1 MMKKSWMDMRW
12 VSVITAILALSAPG
26 AVEAQ
31 SVDLGVAD
39 GFAVLAGSGI
49 TNEGSTT
56 ITGDIGTFPT
66 TSITD
71 NGAITLLGV
80 NHGGDAVTQQAKAD
94 LVTAYNTAAG
104 LAPTGTITAGT
115 LGGLT
120 LVPGVYND
128 GGFSLGLTGTL
139 TLDAQG
145 NPDAVWVFQTG
156 STLITASGSSV
167 VIINGGQACHIFWQV
182 GSSATLGTTSTFQGN
197 VMALTS
203 ITAATGASVVG
214 RLLARNG
221 AVTLDTNTI
230 IRAIC
235 AEVIDSTPD
244 DEGEGEGDSSGGS
257 DAERAAELRRTLLLA
272 AQVVDIASLP
282 GLTSIYTQ
290 GFAQFDTEVFSVQQR
305 FADIRS
311 QAGSTR
317 PPDVYNP
324 TPVQSAKNPW
334 SGKNPRGGKNA
345 WGGKGGKGGE
355 GGEGGEG
362 VQPKEVQMAEDL
374 RWGFFIVG
382 TGDYLTAGDGN
393 SYDGTTVGTVL
404 GVDCR
409 LSEHFVVGVSVGYS
423 HTEGDLTGTSNV
435 EADGGKAAVYAMY
448 QNGGFFT
455 EAIVGGGYNSY
466 DIERSAFLGNA
477 RGETDGT
484 QFDAYLGMGYDFKLG
499 GWTITPMASL
509 LYTLVG
515 IDGYDEI
522 GSLLPL
528 VIESQDA
535 SSLRT
540 RVGPRVAYTTKVGS
554 AFVTPSVSVQWQH
567 EFHDDS
573 LPFEARFSND
583 PGSLFT
589 VYGPEM
595 GRDSLLLTAALN
607 VAWNRYAAY
616 IAYQGNLGRENYESH
631 SGLLGLRVSW

>member
-1 MMKKSWMDMRW
+1 MSPKKCKRLLLH
-12 VSVITAILALSAPG
+12 VISAFLALILHHAIH
-26 AVEAQ
+26 AQ
-31 SVDLGVAD
+31 SVDLGTAD
-39 GFAVLAGSGI
+39 SFAVLAGSGI
-49 TNEGSTT
+49 SNTGPTT
-56 ITGDIGTFPT
+56 IVGDIGTHPNPAIT
-66 TSITD
+66 NGGSITLT
-71 NGAITLLGV
+71 GT
-80 NHGGDAVTQQAKAD
+80 NHADDAVTAQAKID
-94 LVTAYNTAAG
+94 LVTAYNNAAG

-120 LVPGVYND
+120 LVAGVYND

-156 STLITASGSSV
+156 STLITASNSSV

-182 GSSATLGTTSTFQGN
+182 GSSATLGTNSTFQGN
-197 VMALTS
+197 VLALTS
-203 ITAATGASVVG
+203 ITATTGASVTG

-221 AVTLDTNTI
+221 AVTLDTNEI
-230 IRAIC
+230 IKAIC
-235 AEVIDSTPD
+235 AEVVDTTPD

-257 DAERAAELRRTLLLA
+257 DAEKAAELRKTLLLA

-290 GFAQFDTEVFSVQQR
+290 GFSQFDTEVFSVQQR
-305 FADIRS
+305 FADLRAQS
-311 QAGSTR
+311 YAWSNR
-317 PPDVYNP
+317 APDVYSP
-324 TPVQSAKNPW
+324 ESVPSEKNPW
-334 SGKNPRGGKNA
+334 SGKNPTGGKNS
-345 WGGKGGKGGE
+345 WGGKR
-355 GGEGGEG
+355 GEG
-362 VQPKEVQMAEDL
+362 VQPKEVQEDEDL

-382 TGDYLTAGDGN
+382 TGDYLTAGGAN
-393 SYDGTTVGTVL
+393 SYDGTTVGTAM
-404 GVDCR
+404 GVDYR
-409 LSEHFVVGVSVGYS
+409 LSEQFVVGVSVGYS

-448 QNGGFFT
+448 HDGGFFT

-466 DIERSAFLGNA
+466 DIERSAFLGTA
-477 RGETDGT
+477 RGETEGK

-499 GWTITPMASL
+499 GWTITPMASV
-509 LYTLVG
+509 LYTLVS
-515 IDGYDEI
+515 IDGYDEV

-540 RVGPRVAYTTKVGS
+540 RIGPRVAYTTKVGS
-554 AFVTPSVSVQWQH
+554 ALVTPSVGIQWQH

-573 LPFEARFSND
+573 LPFQARFAND
-583 PGSLFT
+583 SGSLFT

-607 VAWNRYAAY
+607 VSWKRYAAY
-616 IAYQGNLGRENYESH
+616 IAYQASLGRENYENH
-631 SGLLGLRVSW
+631 SGLVGLRVSW